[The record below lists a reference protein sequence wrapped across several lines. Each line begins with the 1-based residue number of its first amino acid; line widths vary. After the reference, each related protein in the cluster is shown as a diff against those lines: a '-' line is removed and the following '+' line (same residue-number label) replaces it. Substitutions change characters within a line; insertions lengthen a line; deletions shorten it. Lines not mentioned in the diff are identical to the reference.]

1 MGLIQKISD
10 ATGLPQ
16 HKVLQYALVALIM
29 FVVFGIGS
37 SVITNLIGVAYP
49 CFMSFYALES
59 EGADDD
65 KQWLTYWVVFGL
77 FSIADQFAGFILHFI
92 PFYYVLKVAVL
103 IWLFHPSM
111 KGAIFVYENY
121 IQPFWQQN
129 KQYVEGLEKQIEN
142 VVHENVGKVK
152 ELAGNLKKNE

>member
-1 MGLIQKISD
+1 MGLIQKISA
-10 ATGLPQ
+10 ATGVPQ
-16 HKVLQYALVALIM
+16 HKVLQYALVFLVL

-37 SVITNLIGVAYP
+37 SIITNLIGVAYP

-59 EGADDD
+59 DGGDDD

-77 FSIADQFAGFILHFI
+77 FAVADQFAGFILHFI
-92 PFYYVLKVAVL
+92 PFYYVLKVATL

-111 KGAIFVYENY
+111 KGAIFVYNNY

-129 KQYVEGLEKQIEN
+129 KQYVEEFEKGVEKA
-142 VVHENVGKVK
+142 VHENVDKAKGLV
-152 ELAGNLKKNE
+152 AGLKKE